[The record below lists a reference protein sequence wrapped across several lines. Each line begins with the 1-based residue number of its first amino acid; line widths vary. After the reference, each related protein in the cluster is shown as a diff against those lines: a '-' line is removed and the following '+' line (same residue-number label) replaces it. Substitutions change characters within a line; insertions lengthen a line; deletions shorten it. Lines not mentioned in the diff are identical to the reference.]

1 MIAYFLIKEL
11 NLAGYHLPDD
21 MAIGAFDNTYLS
33 NSQILTLTTLSHK
46 SHEMGTAAA
55 EEPSVSVISD
65 AICPEV
71 ADSIVEIVIPRSIK
85 SFVSLL

>member
-46 SHEMGTAAA
+46 STKWAL
-55 EEPSVSVISD
+55 PL
-65 AICPEV
+65 PT
-71 ADSIVEIVIPRSIK
+71 
-85 SFVSLL
+85 

>member
-1 MIAYFLIKEL
+1 MIWTTCSVFRTLVLKKIVQDSLESCTAVVCYNDMIAYFLIKEL

-46 SHEMGTAAA
+46 SHEMALPLPT
-55 EEPSVSVISD
+55 
-65 AICPEV
+65 
-71 ADSIVEIVIPRSIK
+71 
-85 SFVSLL
+85 